1 VVLLVSWGR
10 CIFRFGRSGYLI
22 VIQSKNKALD
32 LAFKSNGWALPRI
45 EPGRL
50 GTQSKIMPDKTCERI
65 Y

>member
-1 VVLLVSWGR
+1 VLSVVSWGP
-10 CIFRFGRSGYLI
+10 CIFRFGRNSYPMI
-22 VIQSKNKALD
+22 IQSKNKVLD